1 MKCILV
7 VHKCI
12 MYWDGIKN
20 LLVFLF
26 VYKIFI
32 SFAHML
38 TYKYIERDSVG
49 VFILLLEEGSGGDG
63 AF

>member
-1 MKCILV
+1 
-7 VHKCI
+7 

-49 VFILLLEEGSGGDG
+49 VFILLLEEGSGGDEV
-63 AF
+63 F